1 MNNFT
6 SKLLGSLFQNDNA
19 LDELIR
25 NEIET
30 GINDILK
37 AELTGLLQYDRY
49 EHTINKNDNY
59 RNGYYQRTLNTKYGE
74 LHINVPRD
82 RKGEFDSPLV
92 PKYERRDCNTEEL
105 VMKLFQTGMT
115 NGEIAIIV
123 EALYEKKYSKQT
135 ITNITNELIANVDAF
150 KQRAISD
157 QFAVIY
163 LDATYLSIRR
173 DTVAKEAIHIAL
185 GIKTDGTKEV
195 LGYALAPQES
205 AEIWNELLTDL
216 RHRGLDKCSL
226 FVTDGFSGIEEVIS
240 KNFPQGKI
248 QRCLVHIQRNIK
260 AQVRVKD
267 QTEVANDFK
276 RVYNLRTKEEAE
288 IELHSFINK
297 WGSKYPKVKG
307 IIERNSNLLTFLDFP
322 IEIRASI
329 YTTNII
335 EGFNKNIK
343 RKTKKKEQFP
353 NAESLEKYLV
363 CIFEEYN
370 MKFQQR
376 IHKGFGLISSE
387 VWN

>member
-1 MNNFT
+1 MNNIT
-6 SKLLGSLFQNDNA
+6 SKVLESLFKNDHS

-25 NEIET
+25 LEIES

-37 AELTGLLQYDRY
+37 SELTGLLQYERY
-49 EHTINKNDNY
+49 EHIGRSDNY

-74 LHINVPRD
+74 LHIDVPRD
-82 RKGEFDSPLV
+82 RRGEFDSPLI

-115 NGEIAIIV
+115 NSEIATIV
-123 EALYEKKYSKQT
+123 EALYDKKYSKQT
-135 ITNITNELIANVDAF
+135 ITNITNEFIANVEAF
-150 KQRAISD
+150 RQRAIYS

-163 LDATYLSIRR
+163 LDATYISIRR

-185 GIKTDGTKEV
+185 GIKPDGTKEV

-216 RHRGLDKCSL
+216 RLRGLNKCSL
-226 FVTDGFSGIEEVIS
+226 FVTDGLTGIEDVITN
-240 KNFPQGKI
+240 NFPSGKV

-267 QTEVANDFK
+267 QTEVSNDFK
-276 RVYNLRTKEEAE
+276 KVYNLGTKDEAE
-288 IELHSFINK
+288 VELELFVNK
-297 WGSKYPKVKG
+297 WGSKYPKVKA
-307 IIERNSNLLTFLDFP
+307 IIERNSNLLTFLKFP
-322 IEIRASI
+322 REIRQSI

-343 RKTKKKEQFP
+343 RRTKKKEQFP

-370 MKFQQR
+370 LKFSQR
-376 IHKGFGLISSE
+376 IHKGFGLVNPEI
-387 VWN
+387 WN